1 MKQILSESLE
11 DSTQVL
17 DVHLMAT
24 SSVDRLEEWAVR
36 KSLKKHSVSV
46 IDL

>member
-1 MKQILSESLE
+1 
-11 DSTQVL
+11 
-17 DVHLMAT
+17 LMAT

-46 IDL
+46 IDLWHDAT